1 VTAIITRKR
10 SSTADE
16 LQDII
21 ANAKAYKLTAGERE
35 QLCLDLSI
43 QVAQRAR
50 QVNGKREDAS
60 ARFISDL
67 GYAQTPFGLLA
78 ERAWFQNE
86 LQTGTKAIAACRR
99 HVTPDCSCWREAR
112 ENLYSIRE
120 SFEARSPE
128 SWAALRVWEALEEIE
143 LSSRPERE
151 SGTVRLKRKADRWG
165 PELHDHGVLRRE
177 SLERQLSTSAPG
189 DLREFSV

>member
-1 VTAIITRKR
+1 MTPAHYLLPVEVIYRQLAEPRPQEAKRICVDAPAIKLSRDDVTAIITRKR
-10 SSTADE
+10 SATADE

-21 ANAKAYKLTAGERE
+21 ANAKAYKLTTGERN

-43 QVAQRAR
+43 CVAQRAR

-60 ARFISDL
+60 ARFVSDL

-99 HVTPDCSCWREAR
+99 HLPPECACWREAR
-112 ENLYSIRE
+112 ENLYNIRASYGE
-120 SFEARSPE
+120 KSPE
-128 SWAALRVWEALEEIE
+128 SWAALRVWEALEQIE
-143 LSSRPERE
+143 QSSRPER
-151 SGTVRLKRKADRWG
+151 G
-165 PELHDHGVLRRE
+165 PGI
-177 SLERQLSTSAPG
+177 A
-189 DLREFSV
+189 